1 MRKSMLTKSAAAA
14 FLALALTAC
23 GEKEGRSLPSEE
35 VTEAVETETE
45 TETETEPEEET
56 LSPEDMDLVK
66 YNYYVDLNNDIVDIL
81 DGLY

>member
-45 TETETEPEEET
+45 TETETEPEE
-56 LSPEDMDLVK
+56 
-66 YNYYVDLNNDIVDIL
+66 
-81 DGLY
+81 